1 MGGLYPK
8 ALLAVLVSALGA
20 LVVALGAG
28 DTDFGDIDLQTAL
41 IAAVAVLGS
50 GGMVFLTQNGPA
62 APYIKA
68 VIAFLTAGFGSLVV
82 ALDDDHLSRAEQLTA
97 LAAAVVATGFV
108 FQFAGANDPPDGGAV
123 VPAAEPI
130 RR

>member
-1 MGGLYPK
+1 MYPK
-8 ALLAVLVSALGA
+8 AILAVVVSALGA

-28 DTDFGDIDLQTAL
+28 DTDFGDIDAKTAL
-41 IAAVAVLGS
+41 VAAIAVLGS

-108 FQFAGANDPPDGGAV
+108 YQFAGPSDPKDGGAV
-123 VPAAEPI
+123 AQPAPANVK
-130 RR
+130 